1 MTIPKLPKPKKI
13 HAWAIVAIV
22 VVAAAGSAL
31 YLWVRSAEQAY
42 TGRIMPGV
50 KVAGIQL
57 GSLAER
63 DARARLETVFDQI
76 IDNGFTVVADGSQLP
91 FASRKLSPNDPDI
104 SRDLV
109 IFHTDAIMAA
119 ALGVGRTG
127 NVIERTSDLLR
138 ARLGAIDLPL
148 DAEVDLK
155 SFKSQLARA
164 VGSREVP
171 VKKAEFDI
179 TFAGDDVRV
188 SVTPAAGGRI
198 YNYDEAI
205 TAFANGIKDGAP
217 DPIVLQSRET
227 PPEIRERDVEPF
239 VANVQNIL
247 ATSTFAYTF
256 EDARFPIG
264 RRTLASWLTVE
275 HRENQPTLAFDAQK
289 MNEYFDRIAPQVEV
303 EPRDARFKIE
313 DGKVLEFQGSQEGI
327 AIDREASRAAL
338 EAAIIRQRAVDT
350 ALIAKKIEPTVKTG
364 EVNDLGIKEKLG
376 TGRSN
381 FSGSPRN
388 RVKNIRNGINKLNG
402 LLIKPGDEFSLLAA
416 LRPFTLDGGYLPEL
430 VIKGNKIIPE
440 IGGGLCQI
448 GSTAFRMA
456 MKSGMTITARRSHS
470 LVVRYYND
478 PSNGNP
484 GTDATIYDPAPDF
497 KFLND
502 TGNYLLIT
510 TEMNTA
516 TGDLAFTLWGTSD
529 GRKGSYSPPVVSRW
543 ISSGPTK
550 EIPTTD
556 LAPGVRKCE
565 KAHIGADASFT
576 YTVEL
581 PNGEKKETLYTS
593 HYRPLP
599 EVCLVGVAAEQ
610 LPTQAPEP
618 TQ

>member
-1 MTIPKLPKPKKI
+1 MKVPKLPKPKKI
-13 HAWAIVAIV
+13 HAWAIVAVV
-22 VVAAAGSAL
+22 VVAAAGVALFLWTQSAT
-31 YLWVRSAEQAY
+31 RAY
-42 TGRIMPGV
+42 AGRIMPGV
-50 KVAGIQL
+50 RVAGIQL

-76 IDNGFTVVADGSQLP
+76 IDNGFTVVADGDSLP

-127 NVIERTSDLLR
+127 NIIERTSDLLR

-148 DAEVDLK
+148 DLEVDLK
-155 SFKSQLARA
+155 SFKSQLLRA

-171 VKKAEFDI
+171 VKNAGFDI
-179 TFAGDDVRV
+179 TLVGDDVRI
-188 SVTPAAGGRI
+188 SVTPAAAGRVF
-198 YNYDEAI
+198 NYDEAI
-205 TAFANGIKDGAP
+205 ANFSRNLTDGAP
-217 DPIVLQSRET
+217 DAIVLISRDT
-227 PPEIRERDVEPF
+227 PPEIVERDVQQF
-239 VANVQNIL
+239 VETAQNIL

-264 RRTLASWLTVE
+264 RRALASWLIVE
-275 HRENQPTLAFDAQK
+275 HRENRPMLAFDAQK
-289 MNEYFDRIAPQVEV
+289 MNDFFDRIAPDVEV
-303 EPRDARFKIE
+303 EPRDARFRIE

-327 AIDREASRAAL
+327 AIDREVSRATLETVVIGERATSAAL
-338 EAAIIRQRAVDT
+338 VT
-350 ALIAKKIEPTVKTG
+350 KKTEPDVKTG
-364 EVNDLGIKEKLG
+364 EVNDLGITEKLG
-376 TGRSN
+376 TGKSN

-388 RVKNIRNGINKLNG
+388 RIKNIRNGINKLNG
-402 LLIKPGDEFSLLAA
+402 LLIKPGEEFSLLEA
-416 LRPFTLDGGYLPEL
+416 LRPFTTEGGYLPEL
-430 VIKGNKIIPE
+430 VIKGDKIIPE

-456 MKSGMTITARRSHS
+456 MKSGMTITARRNHS

-484 GTDATIYDPAPDF
+484 GTDATIYDPSPDF

-510 TEMNTA
+510 TEMNTE
-516 TGDLAFTLWGTSD
+516 TGALAFTLWGTSD

-556 LAPGVRKCE
+556 LAPGERKCE

-599 EVCLVGVAAEQ
+599 EVCLVGVAPSE
-610 LPTQAPEP
+610 LPPPP
-618 TQ
+618 TN

>member
-1 MTIPKLPKPKKI
+1 MILPKPKKI
-13 HAWAIVAIV
+13 HAWLIV
-22 VVAAAGSAL
+22 VIIVIAGLGGGAYAWL
-31 YLWVRSAEQAY
+31 RANEQAY
-42 TGRIMPGV
+42 AGRIMPGV
-50 KVAGIQL
+50 KVAGIQI
-57 GSLAER
+57 GSLAEA
-63 DARARLETVFDQI
+63 DARTRLESAFDRI
-76 IDNGFTVVADGSQLP
+76 IDNGFTLIADGTQLP
-91 FASRKLSPNDPDI
+91 FSSRKLSPNDPDI

-127 NVIERTSDLLR
+127 NMIERTSEHLR

-148 DAEVDLK
+148 DLEMDLK

-164 VGSREVP
+164 VGSREAP
-171 VKKAEFDI
+171 VKNAGFDI
-179 TFAGDDVRV
+179 TVAGEDVRID
-188 SVTPAAGGRI
+188 VTPAARGRI
-198 YNYDEAI
+198 FSYEEAI
-205 TAFANGIKDGAP
+205 AEFAHGLSDGTP
-217 DPIVLQSRET
+217 DPIILTSRDT
-227 PPEIRERDVEPF
+227 PPEIVERDVQPF
-239 VANVQNIL
+239 VETVQNIL
-247 ATSTFAYTF
+247 ATSTFAFTH
-256 EDARFPIG
+256 EDVRFPIS
-264 RRTLASWLTVE
+264 RQTLATWFAIERRDDKSA
-275 HRENQPTLAFDAQK
+275 LAFDVEK
-289 MNEYFDRIAPQVEV
+289 MSNYFDRIASDVEV
-303 EPRDARFKIE
+303 EARDARFKIE

-327 AIDREASRAAL
+327 AIDRDASRQAL
-338 EAAIIRQRAVDT
+338 ETKIMKQGATVAELVT
-350 ALIAKKIEPTVKTG
+350 KKTEPDVKTG
-364 EVNDLGIKEKLG
+364 EVNDLGITEKLG
-376 TGRSN
+376 TGKSN

-402 LLIKPGDEFSLLAA
+402 LLIKPDEEFSLLAA
-416 LRPFTLDGGYLPEL
+416 LRPFTTEGGYLPEL
-430 VIKGNKIIPE
+430 VIKGDKIIPE

-456 MKSGMTITARRSHS
+456 MKSGMPITARRNHS

-510 TEMNTA
+510 TEMNTE
-516 TGDLAFTLWGTSD
+516 TGALAFTLWGTSD
-529 GRKGSYSPPVVSRW
+529 GRKGTYSPPVVSRW

-565 KAHIGADASFT
+565 KAHVGADASFT
-576 YTVEL
+576 YSVEL
-581 PNGEKKETLYTS
+581 PNGEKKETVYTS

-610 LPTQAPEP
+610 LPIAAPSTE
-618 TQ
+618 